1 MKHIV
6 PVAIILIFFGAAY
19 IILRPATPVVPVQ
32 KRAVSPTAVQEVR
45 EKTYVLADVAT
56 HATAQD
62 CWLAIDGGVYD
73 VTAFI
78 QGKQHPGGEA
88 ILRGCGKDASTMFG
102 RHSER
107 ARAMLPD
114 YKIGIV
120 SQ

>member
-1 MKHIV
+1 MKNIF
-6 PVAIILIFFGAAY
+6 PVAIIIVFAAAAY
-19 IILRPATPVVPVQ
+19 MFLRPATPMTPVQ
-32 KRAVSPTAVQEVR
+32 ESVVSPTAVQGVR
-45 EKTYVLADVAT
+45 EKTYVLSDVAA

-62 CWLAIDGGVYD
+62 CWLAIDGSVYD
-73 VTAFI
+73 VTSFI
-78 QGKQHPGGEA
+78 KGNLHPGGDA
-88 ILRGCGKDASTMFG
+88 IVRGCGKDASRMFG